1 MGLIHAIDAGPREG
15 ASYNNRPECVSLQR
29 VRIKAKWKQTE
40 NKFELSVNY
49 YRSLS
54 RVFWKQA
61 MYTYININKYIYI
74 YTQICTDWLSNVK
87 GRNISNLSSV
97 K

>member
-15 ASYNNRPECVSLQR
+15 PSYNNGPECVSLQR